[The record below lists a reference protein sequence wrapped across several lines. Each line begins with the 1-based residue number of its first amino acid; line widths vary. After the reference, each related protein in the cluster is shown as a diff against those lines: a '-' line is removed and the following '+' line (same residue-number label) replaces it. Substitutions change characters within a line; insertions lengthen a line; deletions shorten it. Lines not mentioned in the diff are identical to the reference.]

1 MEEESSSEE
10 LPAKSSATS
19 SSASPSLNTPPPAP
33 AVDNGT
39 PPPPLPPFWAPWGMW
54 LTQPAITDREEIERA
69 ILGTFDPNNLK
80 KDRALARACCKKGYQ
95 RITKKGNVVDDPS

>member
-1 MEEESSSEE
+1 
-10 LPAKSSATS
+10 
-19 SSASPSLNTPPPAP
+19 
-33 AVDNGT
+33 
-39 PPPPLPPFWAPWGMW
+39 MW